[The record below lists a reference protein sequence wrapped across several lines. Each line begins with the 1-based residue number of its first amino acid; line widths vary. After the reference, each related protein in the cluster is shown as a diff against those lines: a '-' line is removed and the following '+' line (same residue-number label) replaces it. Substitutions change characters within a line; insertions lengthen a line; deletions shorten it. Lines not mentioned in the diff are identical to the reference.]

1 MRSRQPPFANN
12 SLHVFAACSAEDAAG
27 WRRARYERFESTM
40 RVWGLPFACI
50 GRGERWR
57 GFGEMAMRYAAAAES
72 VPTQDHVV
80 MLDSADAFA
89 QGSASEVLAA
99 FRSVASGR
107 PLVLGL
113 ETGCPRGRC
122 TSAPPH
128 GGGRKMGAAGPAGIP
143 WLSYINGGF
152 VMGEA
157 WAAARLWRAAARDGC
172 CSRSDATQNTHLY
185 SRLHN

>member
-1 MRSRQPPFANN
+1 MHCRQTHFANS

-40 RVWGLPFACI
+40 RVWGLPFACV

-89 QGSASEVLAA
+89 QGAQIVVCG
-99 FRSVASGR
+99 RVAEIGSCAMCAW
-107 PLVLGL
+107 LGPWFVCGVRRWWL
-113 ETGCPRGRC
+113 RG
-122 TSAPPH
+122 A
-128 GGGRKMGAAGPAGIP
+128 GG
-143 WLSYINGGF
+143 
-152 VMGEA
+152 
-157 WAAARLWRAAARDGC
+157 
-172 CSRSDATQNTHLY
+172 
-185 SRLHN
+185 